1 MEDELDEDFTLKPKK
16 RLKSQESLGDDDLG
30 DDNMDLLDRFG
41 HLITKISYLDLPKK
55 FLKLW

>member
-1 MEDELDEDFTLKPKK
+1 MEDELDEDFTPKPQK
-16 RLKSQESLGDDDLG
+16 RPKSQESFDDLG

-41 HLITKISYLDLPKK
+41 HWITKISYLDLPKK